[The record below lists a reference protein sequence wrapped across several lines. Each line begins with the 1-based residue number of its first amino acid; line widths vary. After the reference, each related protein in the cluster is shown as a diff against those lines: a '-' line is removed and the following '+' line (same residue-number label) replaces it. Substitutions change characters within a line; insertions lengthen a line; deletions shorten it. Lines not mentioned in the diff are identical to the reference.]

1 MGGKRTDKISGILQ
15 EELSSIFLT
24 HGRQWWGNHII
35 TISGIKV
42 TPDLAE
48 AWVYLSMFQEK
59 NRAAVMKSIE
69 FHAKDIRHELARRI
83 KNQVRTIPVLKFFL
97 DETLDEVH
105 RMEQLLK
112 SIDIPKD
119 ETKVND
125 DDYKK

>member
-1 MGGKRTDKISGILQ
+1 MGGKRTDKISGLLQ

-24 HGRQWWGNHII
+24 HGSQWWGNHFI

-48 AWVYLSMFQEK
+48 AWIYLSMFQEK
-59 NRAAVMKSIE
+59 NRTAIMKSIE
-69 FHAKDIRHELARRI
+69 FHAKDIRHELARKI

-97 DETLDEVH
+97 DETLDEVN
-105 RMEQLLK
+105 RMEKLLK
-112 SIDIPKD
+112 SIDIPKE
-119 ETKVND
+119 ETRIND